1 MNRDRRAPAR
11 ILAPAALA
19 AAALALLVLPQC
31 SPAPTDHRAISAR
44 RFPENPIIRPK
55 MPDLDGKNI
64 NGPSLV
70 RMPDWAPSR
79 LGKYYLYFA
88 RHLGTHIRLATADDL
103 GGPWTIYPGG
113 VLQLADTACSG
124 HIASPD
130 VHIDEERREILMY
143 FHGPYPDRYSQRTFL
158 ATSKDGLH
166 FIAQTRSLGPSYFR
180 VFRHREWVYALGM
193 PGLFFRSRDGISG
206 FEIGPVLFDQNQR
219 HTAVLVAG
227 DTLSVFYSQAG
238 DCPEHILCATI
249 NLADE
254 WMEWQASKPVSV
266 ILPATEY
273 EGADLPL
280 LPSERGAIHSRAH
293 QLRDPAIFQENGRI
307 YLLYSVAGENGIA
320 IAELQR

>member
-1 MNRDRRAPAR
+1 MQ
-11 ILAPAALA
+11 ALR
-19 AAALALLVLPQC
+19 LPQ
-31 SPAPTDHRAISAR
+31 
-44 RFPENPIIRPK
+44 NPIITPA
-55 MPDLDGKNI
+55 LDERMGQNI
-64 NGPSLV
+64 NGPSLIRV
-70 RMPDWAPSR
+70 PEWLPNR
-79 LGKYYLYFA
+79 LGNYYLYFG
-88 RHLGTHIRLATADDL
+88 HHQGEYIRLAYADQL
-103 GGPWTIYPGG
+103 EGPWAVYSPGT
-113 VLQLADTACSG
+113 LPLDATLCFG

-130 VHIDEERREILMY
+130 VHIDEANRRLVLYYHGPALRREQLD
-143 FHGPYPDRYSQRTFL
+143 GDPLTARYPFLGGQRTFV
-158 ATSKDGLH
+158 AFSSDGIH
-166 FIAQTRSLGPSYFR
+166 FTTNTEILGPSYFR

-273 EGADLPL
+273 ECADLPL